1 MLLTL
6 TVIAKVVVLA
16 SIIFLVIVAL
26 DNVLQ
31 NVTEL
36 FW

>member
-1 MLLTL
+1 MLITLTL
-6 TVIAKVVVLA
+6 IAKVVTLA
-16 SIIFLVIVAL
+16 TVIFLVVIAL